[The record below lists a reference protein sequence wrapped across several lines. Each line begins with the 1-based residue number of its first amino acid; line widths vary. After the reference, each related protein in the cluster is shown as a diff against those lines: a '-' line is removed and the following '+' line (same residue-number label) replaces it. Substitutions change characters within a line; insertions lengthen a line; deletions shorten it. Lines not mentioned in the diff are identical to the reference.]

1 MKGATPREFTRRSS
15 GRGTGDTSADDAG
28 AMRVALVTESFY
40 PAVDGTTTTVKAV
53 ADRLVDTGH
62 EVTLLAPGPG
72 LSSYRG
78 SRVVRS
84 RHLDPSGSQVREA
97 LTDVRPDLVHVASPG
112 PLGRKVLKHA
122 HRLGVATVVVEQ
134 SAVQARLVRPRRPGM
149 AGKDPQDDV
158 CINRRRVRRIP
169 YAWPADCRLR
179 SIFP

>member
-1 MKGATPREFTRRSS
+1 
-15 GRGTGDTSADDAG
+15 
-28 AMRVALVTESFY
+28 MRIALATESFY

-97 LTDVRPDLVHVASPG
+97 LTDFGPDLVHVASPG

-122 HRLGVATVVVEQ
+122 RRLGIAPWWPC
-134 SAVQARLVRPRRPGM
+134 ARRQRAAYPSWPLGR
-149 AGKDPQDDV
+149 A
-158 CINRRRVRRIP
+158 VRRT
-169 YAWPADCRLR
+169 
-179 SIFP
+179 